1 MVAITRQKE
10 KKKEEKWARI
20 EWHNLQQHR
29 HRQQQQQSPID
40 DRSLSEDSALGAAGA
55 AALKDIIKTISL
67 SLWLSVLTGKWQRTH
82 CHRNNRGLR
91 VT

>member
-10 KKKEEKWARI
+10 KKKEEKRARI
-20 EWHNLQQHR
+20 EWHNL
-29 HRQQQQQSPID
+29 QQQQQSPID
-40 DRSLSEDSALGAAGA
+40 DRSLSEDSALGAAAA

-82 CHRNNRGLR
+82 CRRNNRGLR

>member
-10 KKKEEKWARI
+10 KKKEEKRARI

-29 HRQQQQQSPID
+29 QRQQQSPID
-40 DRSLSEDSALGAAGA
+40 DRSLSEDSALGAAG

>member
-10 KKKEEKWARI
+10 KKKEEKRARI

-29 HRQQQQQSPID
+29 QRQQQQQSPID
-40 DRSLSEDSALGAAGA
+40 DRSLSEDSALGAAA